1 MRDTTKKSIIGEIVA
16 ADYRTAAVFENFGID
31 FCCKGN
37 KSIGDVCEAKNI
49 NANVLIERLDTV
61 INLQEN
67 KAVNYQS
74 WHIDLLADYI
84 EKNHHRYV
92 QQKIPVINQYLDKLC
107 GVHGLKNPE
116 LFGIREQFNHA
127 ATELLAHMK
136 KEEMVLFPF
145 IRQLFVAQTTHQ
157 TPPTPHFG
165 TVQNPVQMMM
175 HEHDIEGERFRT
187 IAQLSNNYTPPAD
200 ACNTYKVTYAL
211 LKEFETDLHLHIHL
225 ENNILFPKAIAM
237 EDAIVAIMN

>member
-1 MRDTTKKSIIGEIVA
+1 MSNATKKSIIGEIVA
-16 ADYRTAAVFENFGID
+16 TDYRTAAVFGTFGID

-49 NANVLIERLDTV
+49 DSNVLIERLNAV
-61 INLQEN
+61 INLPEN
-67 KAVNYQS
+67 KA
-74 WHIDLLADYI
+74 
-84 EKNHHRYV
+84 
-92 QQKIPVINQYLDKLC
+92 KIPIINQYLDKLC
-107 GVHGLKNPE
+107 SVHGLKNPE
-116 LFGIREQFNHA
+116 LFAIREQFNHA

-157 TPPTPHFG
+157 TPTTPHFG
-165 TVQNPVQMMM
+165 TIQNPVQMMM

-237 EDAIVAIMN
+237 EDAVIAIMN